1 MTFHF
6 NYAGPCARWLR
17 LSINEPGHVLGPD
30 TVAWIQE
37 ILDIKSDKPLVK
49 TIPGDTFVPTRLV
62 QVDCEPPRLIETP
75 PIDEKPAGWIQ
86 SLRYV
91 ALSYCWGSPEQAR
104 SQLKTE
110 RSSLPLRLSGIEKHK
125 MTRALQDAIEICRA
139 LSIPYL
145 WIDVLCII
153 QDDPIDWQ
161 RESALIGKLY
171 SNAYLTICNL
181 SPESCT
187 QGFLERPPAQIEI
200 PFQSKIRPEIRG
212 SFRLPPWGTATLNR
226 TFYDHS
232 KLQEDIYYSKLE
244 TRDWAFQERAM
255 SRRILAFGRS
265 RIHFICPEYYQTQ
278 GDEPVNTRSILFQ
291 TGHLEHS
298 AGNSGKGMD
307 YYKFWYE
314 RVIPEYSTRSLTY
327 KKDCFPALSGI
338 AQYFASLLSD
348 EYVAG
353 LWREELHRGLFW
365 CCVGTG
371 KKWDALL
378 DQLGD
383 ESTAYL
389 APSWSW
395 ASRGG
400 YKGFDIRWFY
410 MHEEKYHKVRK
421 EYKSIEININTVG
434 ADSFGQLKA
443 ASLQITTKVIP
454 LPGDMEREDNGWVS
468 RVVGDQDMSL
478 ASTKPDWYPSFME
491 PRREMQ
497 MLLLGSARLPPISW
511 SSSNSDTDVSDD
523 EAAVIEF
530 PQENGCDWVYG
541 LLIHP
546 TRPGANTFF
555 RVGLFHSASWPGWG
569 PHLFNDVP
577 ETTIVLV

>member
-1 MTFHF
+1 MSFSSSSTFCEKCRAVLF
-6 NYAGPCARWLR
+6 DDSAVEGYVAQGADDDQEFLRIKGYYYERCFDKKIIPINYDVEDSYPDLIFLSTSAAAGCKFCDFLR
-17 LSINEPGHVLGPD
+17 TMALEPKLQKKSSEAG
-30 TVAWIQE
+30 I
-37 ILDIKSDKPLVK
+37 DITRADKVQIRMQYLWKVDPL
-49 TIPGDTFVPTRLV
+49 
-62 QVDCEPPRLIETP
+62 ETP
-75 PIDEKPAGWIQ
+75 TANG
-86 SLRYV
+86 L
-91 ALSYCWGSPEQAR
+91 C
-104 SQLKTE
+104 
-110 RSSLPLRLSGIEKHK
+110 
-125 MTRALQDAIEICRA
+125 ALQLVFCFNA
-139 LSIPYL
+139 
-145 WIDVLCII
+145 DVLCII

-161 RESALIGKLY
+161 RESALIGKVY

-181 SPESCT
+181 SSESCT

-212 SFRLPPWGTATLNR
+212 SFRLPPWGTIYSNR

-232 KLQEDIYYSKLE
+232 KLQEDISYSKLE
-244 TRDWAFQERAM
+244 TRGWAFQERAM

-421 EYKSIEININTVG
+421 EYKSIEINIDTVG

-443 ASLQITTKVIP
+443 VSLQIMTKVIP
-454 LPGDMEREDNGWVS
+454 LPGDMEREDNGWDS